1 MFSYVCDIDDDFI
14 DKYAVSQGGT
24 SSIFHLTTI
33 EKIQK
38 KN

>member
-1 MFSYVCDIDDDFI
+1 MFSYVCDINNDFI
-14 DKYAVSQGGT
+14 DKYAVLQGAT